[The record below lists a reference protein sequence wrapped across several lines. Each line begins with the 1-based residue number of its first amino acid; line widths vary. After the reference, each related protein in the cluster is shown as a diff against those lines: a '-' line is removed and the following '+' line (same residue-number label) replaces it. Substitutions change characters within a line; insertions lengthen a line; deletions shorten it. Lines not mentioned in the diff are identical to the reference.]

1 MNDIEKLKNHLERAF
16 AEVSKL
22 KVSGDVVDTVY
33 EIREALRAAFR
44 VAVRLEEGAP
54 ARDDPTSSTAAAVP
68 LPRPAGKVGEPE
80 RDEGKDRDGEV
91 SADAAAADE
100 V

>member
-1 MNDIEKLKNHLERAF
+1 MNDIERLKNHLERAF

-22 KVSGDVVDTVY
+22 KVSGDVVDTVH

-44 VAVRLEEGAP
+44 VAVKMDASLNQVSETAKAGRPLSQATP
-54 ARDDPTSSTAAAVP
+54 DSSP
-68 LPRPAGKVGEPE
+68 CEGEPLGE
-80 RDEGKDRDGEV
+80 EDRDGEV
-91 SADAAAADE
+91 NADAAAADE

>member
-1 MNDIEKLKNHLERAF
+1 MNDIEKIKNHLERAY

-44 VAVRLEEGAP
+44 VAVRLEEGA
-54 ARDDPTSSTAAAVP
+54 SSTTPSARSPFPAAA
-68 LPRPAGKVGEPE
+68 GKALEEDQDGEEE
-80 RDEGKDRDGEV
+80 REGEV
-91 SADAAAADE
+91 SADAAAEDE